1 MMPSPKSSTLLASGV
16 LIDKKYRL
24 LRQIGEGAMGVVWAA
39 VNVATAREVAL
50 KLIHR
55 PETEFRLR
63 LQREARNC
71 GALRHRNVIDIYDMG
86 ETEAGEPFLVMQLL
100 TGETVADLLAR
111 RRRLDPPVA
120 ASIGRDV
127 ARGLAAAHAM
137 HIIHR
142 DLKPANIFLHREPDM
157 DEPVV
162 KVLDFGVAKNLSVND
177 GLHTVQGGA
186 VGSPLYMSPEQVRAE
201 PNVDHRADIWALGVV
216 LFEMLTGMRPFQG
229 DAQAVFMGILTGEI
243 PTVSKYLRRV
253 DQGLVDLIARCMR
266 RDRAER
272 ISAAAEVAALLDRY
286 AERGVGPGRDVAL
299 RQSSPEARVA
309 PPDEDVDAGWQDSQ
323 GGTVALAAQPGSVA
337 QPGPALAVQP
347 ASVAQPGSA
356 FAAQPAS
363 VAQPGSAFA
372 AQPASMAQP
381 GSAFAAQ
388 PASMAQPGSVVNRSG
403 SVEVGA
409 GALPLAL
416 LGGGPRA
423 PLPLQESPEAHRSP
437 SLGPGQVAAGPASG
451 MSRVAEGGPASGAG
465 HAAGAVPRRPGSSG
479 QHPAAAA
486 VVRALREEDVAT
498 LPLTRQ
504 NADAAGPA
512 GPGPAGPRAGSGAYP
527 AAGPAAAAP
536 RTSSSV
542 AAFAAPEPS
551 QASAAHSAPVQP
563 APVAAPQQGS
573 WAMTVRMNAPPM
585 PEAGAG
591 PGGLGPAGALPPGG
605 IAAPSSWNSAPAARL
620 GPEAGASA
628 SDSRPGATTATG
640 APRQAGSSSTTPL
653 VSNHPSVH
661 QIGVHQ
667 AQDAQERAPHGDEP
681 RRRRTAATLAIV
693 AAALSLIVVGML
705 ISLRSPETSSA
716 APELSGSAMPS
727 LDRAGEDRG
736 AAPERG
742 GAPPRNEEPAAQ
754 EPAAPSAEAPPGSS
768 ALAPPVPSAPSALP
782 ASSAAGASAPGGGAG
797 ASAPGGGAGA
807 SAPGGGAGVAAPG
820 GGAGASAPGGGAGAS
835 APGTASGAKPGSSM
849 LGAPPATSQPVKAAP
864 SATSCAHLRFLAKKQ
879 CEAKLKK

>member
-1 MMPSPKSSTLLASGV
+1 MMPSQKSSTLLASGV

-100 TGETVADLLAR
+100 TGETVGELLAR

-243 PTVSKYLRRV
+243 PTVSRYLRRV

-266 RDRAER
+266 RDRADR
-272 ISAAAEVAALLDRY
+272 IGSAAEVAALLDRY
-286 AERGVGPGRDVAL
+286 AERGVSPGRDAAL
-299 RQSSPEARVA
+299 RQSSPEGRGAL
-309 PPDEDVDAGWQDSQ
+309 PDEDVDGGWEESQ
-323 GGTVALAAQPGSVA
+323 GGTVALAAQPGL
-337 QPGPALAVQP
+337 ALAAPP

-356 FAAQPAS
+356 LAAPPASVAQPAS
-363 VAQPGSAFA
+363 VA
-372 AQPASMAQP
+372 
-381 GSAFAAQ
+381 
-388 PASMAQPGSVVNRSG
+388 NRSG
-403 SVEVGA
+403 SVEGGA

-423 PLPLQESPEAHRSP
+423 PVPVQESPEAHRSP

-451 MSRVAEGGPASGAG
+451 AGP
-465 HAAGAVPRRPGSSG
+465 AAGAVPRRPGSSG
-479 QHPAAAA
+479 QHLAAAS

-498 LPLTRQ
+498 LPLTRR
-504 NADAAGPA
+504 NADAAGA
-512 GPGPAGPRAGSGAYP
+512 AGPRAGSGAYP

-536 RTSSSV
+536 RPPSASV

-551 QASAAHSAPVQP
+551 QASAAPAAPVQP

-605 IAAPSSWNSAPAARL
+605 IAAQPSWSAAPAARL

-628 SDSRPGATTATG
+628 SDSRSGATTATG

-661 QIGVHQ
+661 QVGAHQ
-667 AQDAQERAPHGDEP
+667 AQDAQERAPQGGEP
-681 RRRRTAATLAIV
+681 RRKRTAATLAIV

-705 ISLRSPETSSA
+705 ISLRSQETSSA
-716 APELSGSAMPS
+716 APEVSGSAMPS
-727 LDRAGEDRG
+727 LDPAGGDTV

-742 GAPPRNEEPAAQ
+742 GAPPRTEELPAQ
-754 EPAAPSAEAPPGSS
+754 EPSAPPAEALPGSSALAPPGSS
-768 ALAPPVPSAPSALP
+768 ALAPPGSSALVPPVPSAPSALP
-782 ASSAAGASAPGGGAG
+782 TSSAAGAPAPGGGAG
-797 ASAPGGGAGA
+797 T
-807 SAPGGGAGVAAPG
+807 
-820 GGAGASAPGGGAGAS
+820 
-835 APGTASGAKPGSSM
+835 APGTASGAKPGSST
-849 LGAPPATSQPVKAAP
+849 LGAPPTTSQPATSQPAKAAP
-864 SATSCAHLRFLAKKQ
+864 APSAASCAHLRFLAKKQ
-879 CEAKLKK
+879 CEAKHKK

>member
-16 LIDKKYRL
+16 LIDRKYRL

-100 TGETVADLLAR
+100 TGETVAELLAR

-266 RDRAER
+266 RERADR
-272 ISAAAEVAALLDRY
+272 IGSAAEVAALLDRY
-286 AERGVGPGRDVAL
+286 AERGAGPGRDAAL
-299 RQSSPEARVA
+299 RQSSPEGRGA
-309 PPDEDVDAGWQDSQ
+309 PPDEDVDGGWEESQ
-323 GGTVALAAQPGSVA
+323 GGTVALAAHPGS
-337 QPGPALAVQP
+337 ALAAPPASVAHPGSALAAPP
-347 ASVAQPGSA
+347 ASVAQPA
-356 FAAQPAS
+356 
-363 VAQPGSAFA
+363 
-372 AQPASMAQP
+372 
-381 GSAFAAQ
+381 
-388 PASMAQPGSVVNRSG
+388 SVVNRSG
-403 SVEVGA
+403 SVEGGA

-423 PLPLQESPEAHRSP
+423 PVPVQESPEVHRS
-437 SLGPGQVAAGPASG
+437 LGQGAAGPASG
-451 MSRVAEGGPASGAG
+451 MSRVADGGPASGAG

-479 QHPAAAA
+479 QHLAAAS

-498 LPLTRQ
+498 LPLTRR
-504 NADAAGPA
+504 NADAAGA
-512 GPGPAGPRAGSGAYP
+512 AGPRAGSGAYP

-536 RTSSSV
+536 RPPSASV

-551 QASAAHSAPVQP
+551 QASAAPAAPVQP

-585 PEAGAG
+585 PEPGAG

-605 IAAPSSWNSAPAARL
+605 LAAPSNWSSAAAARL
-620 GPEAGASA
+620 GPEPGASA
-628 SDSRPGATTATG
+628 SDSRSGASTATG

-661 QIGVHQ
+661 QVGAHQ
-667 AQDAQERAPHGDEP
+667 AQDAQGRAPHGGEP
-681 RRRRTAATLAIV
+681 RRKRTAATLAIV

-716 APELSGSAMPS
+716 APEVSGSAMPS
-727 LDRAGEDRG
+727 LDRAGGDTV
-736 AAPERG
+736 APPERG
-742 GAPPRNEEPAAQ
+742 GAPPRTEELPAQ
-754 EPAAPSAEAPPGSS
+754 DPSAPPAEAPPGSSALAPPGSSALAPPGSS

-797 ASAPGGGAGA
+797 T
-807 SAPGGGAGVAAPG
+807 
-820 GGAGASAPGGGAGAS
+820 
-835 APGTASGAKPGSSM
+835 APGTASGAKPGSST
-849 LGAPPATSQPVKAAP
+849 LGAPPATSQPAKAAP
-864 SATSCAHLRFLAKKQ
+864 APSAASCAHLRFLAKKQ

>member
-16 LIDKKYRL
+16 LIDRKYRL

-100 TGETVADLLAR
+100 TGETVAELLAR

-266 RDRAER
+266 RDRADR
-272 ISAAAEVAALLDRY
+272 IGSAAEVAALLDRY
-286 AERGVGPGRDVAL
+286 AERGVGPGRDAAL
-299 RQSSPEARVA
+299 RQSSPEGRGAL
-309 PPDEDVDAGWQDSQ
+309 PDEDVDGGWEESQ
-323 GGTVALAAQPGSVA
+323 GGTVALAAQP
-337 QPGPALAVQP
+337 
-347 ASVAQPGSA
+347 ASVAQPMSA
-356 FAAQPAS
+356 LAAQPAS
-363 VAQPGSAFA
+363 VAQP
-372 AQPASMAQP
+372 M
-381 GSAFAAQ
+381 
-388 PASMAQPGSVVNRSG
+388 SVANWSG
-403 SVEVGA
+403 SVEGGA

-423 PLPLQESPEAHRSP
+423 PVPVQESPEAHRSL

-451 MSRVAEGGPASGAG
+451 MSRVADGGPASGAG
-465 HAAGAVPRRPGSSG
+465 PAAGAVPRRPGSSG
-479 QHPAAAA
+479 QHLAAAS
-486 VVRALREEDVAT
+486 VVRALRDEDVAT
-498 LPLTRQ
+498 LPLTRR
-504 NADAAGPA
+504 NAEAAGA
-512 GPGPAGPRAGSGAYP
+512 AGPRAGSGTYP

-536 RTSSSV
+536 RPPSSSV
-542 AAFAAPEPS
+542 AAFAAPEPP
-551 QASAAHSAPVQP
+551 QASAAQAAPAQP

-585 PEAGAG
+585 PETAAG

-605 IAAPSSWNSAPAARL
+605 IAAQPSWSSAPAARL

-628 SDSRPGATTATG
+628 SDSRPGATTGTG

-661 QIGVHQ
+661 QVGVHQ
-667 AQDAQERAPHGDEP
+667 AQDAQERAPYGDEP
-681 RRRRTAATLAIV
+681 RRKRTAATLAIV

-705 ISLRSPETSSA
+705 ISLRSPETLSA
-716 APELSGSAMPS
+716 APEVSGSAMPS
-727 LDRAGEDRG
+727 SDRAGGDTV
-736 AAPERG
+736 APPERG
-742 GAPPRNEEPAAQ
+742 GAPPRDEELPAQ
-754 EPAAPSAEAPPGSS
+754 EPSAPPAEAPPGSSASAPPGSSTLAPPGSS

-782 ASSAAGASAPGGGAG
+782 TSSAAGAPAPGGGAG
-797 ASAPGGGAGA
+797 T
-807 SAPGGGAGVAAPG
+807 
-820 GGAGASAPGGGAGAS
+820 
-835 APGTASGAKPGSSM
+835 APGTASGAKPGSAT
-849 LGAPPATSQPVKAAP
+849 LGAPPATSRPAKAAP
-864 SATSCAHLRFLAKKQ
+864 APSASSCDHLRFLAKKQ

>member
-16 LIDKKYRL
+16 LIDRKYRL

-100 TGETVADLLAR
+100 TGETVAELLAR

-266 RDRAER
+266 RDRADR
-272 ISAAAEVAALLDRY
+272 ISSAAEVAALLDRY
-286 AERGVGPGRDVAL
+286 AERGVGPGRDAAL
-299 RQSSPEARVA
+299 RQSSPEGRGAL
-309 PPDEDVDAGWQDSQ
+309 PDEDVDGGWEESQ
-323 GGTVALAAQPGSVA
+323 GGTVALAAQPGL
-337 QPGPALAVQP
+337 AL
-347 ASVAQPGSA
+347 
-356 FAAQPAS
+356 AAQPAS
-363 VAQPGSAFA
+363 VAQPGSALA
-372 AQPASMAQP
+372 AQPASVAHP
-381 GSAFAAQ
+381 ASALAAQ
-388 PASMAQPGSVVNRSG
+388 PASVAYPASVANRSG
-403 SVEVGA
+403 SVEGGA

-423 PLPLQESPEAHRSP
+423 PVPVQESPEAHRS
-437 SLGPGQVAAGPASG
+437 LGPGQGAAGPASG
-451 MSRVAEGGPASGAG
+451 MSRAADGGPASGAG

-479 QHPAAAA
+479 QHLAAAS
-486 VVRALREEDVAT
+486 VVRALRDEDVAT
-498 LPLTRQ
+498 LPLTRR
-504 NADAAGPA
+504 NADAAGA
-512 GPGPAGPRAGSGAYP
+512 AGPRAGSGTYP

-536 RTSSSV
+536 RPPSSSV

-551 QASAAHSAPVQP
+551 QASAAQAAPVQP

-605 IAAPSSWNSAPAARL
+605 ISAQPSWSSAPAARL

-628 SDSRPGATTATG
+628 SDSRSGATTATG

-661 QIGVHQ
+661 QVGVHQ
-667 AQDAQERAPHGDEP
+667 AQDAQERAPHGGEP
-681 RRRRTAATLAIV
+681 RRKRTAATLAIV
-693 AAALSLIVVGML
+693 AAALSLILVGML

-716 APELSGSAMPS
+716 APEVSGSAMPS
-727 LDRAGEDRG
+727 LDRAGGDTV

-742 GAPPRNEEPAAQ
+742 GAPSRNEELPAQ
-754 EPAAPSAEAPPGSS
+754 EPSAPSAEAPPGSS
-768 ALAPPVPSAPSALP
+768 ALAPPSSSALAPPGSSALAPAVPSAPSALP
-782 ASSAAGASAPGGGAG
+782 TSSAAGASAPGGGAG
-797 ASAPGGGAGA
+797 TAPGA
-807 SAPGGGAGVAAPG
+807 
-820 GGAGASAPGGGAGAS
+820 
-835 APGTASGAKPGSSM
+835 ASGAKPGSST
-849 LGAPPATSQPVKAAP
+849 LGAPPATPQPAKAAP
-864 SATSCAHLRFLAKKQ
+864 APSAASCAHLRFLAKKQ

>member
-1 MMPSPKSSTLLASGV
+1 MMPSPKSSTLFASGV

-100 TGETVADLLAR
+100 TGETVAELLAR
-111 RRRLDPPVA
+111 RRRLDPPAA

-266 RDRAER
+266 RDRADR
-272 ISAAAEVAALLDRY
+272 IGSAAEVAALLDRY
-286 AERGVGPGRDVAL
+286 AERGVGPGRDAAL
-299 RQSSPEARVA
+299 RQSSPEGRGA
-309 PPDEDVDAGWQDSQ
+309 PDEDVDGGWEESQ
-323 GGTVALAAQPGSVA
+323 GGTVALAAQPGL
-337 QPGPALAVQP
+337 AL
-347 ASVAQPGSA
+347 
-356 FAAQPAS
+356 AAQPAS
-363 VAQPGSAFA
+363 VAQPGSALA
-372 AQPASMAQP
+372 AQPASVAQP
-381 GSAFAAQ
+381 
-388 PASMAQPGSVVNRSG
+388 MSVANRSG
-403 SVEVGA
+403 SVEGGA

-423 PLPLQESPEAHRSP
+423 PLPVQESPEAHRSP
-437 SLGPGQVAAGPASG
+437 PLGPGQVGAGPASG
-451 MSRVAEGGPASGAG
+451 MSHVADGGPASGAG

-479 QHPAAAA
+479 QHLAAAS
-486 VVRALREEDVAT
+486 VVRALRDEDVAT
-498 LPLTRQ
+498 LPLTRR
-504 NADAAGPA
+504 NADAAGA
-512 GPGPAGPRAGSGAYP
+512 AGPRAGSGSYP

-536 RTSSSV
+536 RPPSSSV
-542 AAFAAPEPS
+542 AAFAAPEPP
-551 QASAAHSAPVQP
+551 QASAAPAAPAQP
-563 APVAAPQQGS
+563 ARVAAPQQGS

-585 PEAGAG
+585 PDAGAG
-591 PGGLGPAGALPPGG
+591 PGGFGAAGALPPGG
-605 IAAPSSWNSAPAARL
+605 IAAQPSWSSAPAARL

-628 SDSRPGATTATG
+628 SDSRSGATTATG

-661 QIGVHQ
+661 QAGVHQ
-667 AQDAQERAPHGDEP
+667 AQDAQERAPHGGEP
-681 RRRRTAATLAIV
+681 RRKRTAATLAIV

-716 APELSGSAMPS
+716 APEVSGSAMPS
-727 LDRAGEDRG
+727 LDRAGGDTI

-742 GAPPRNEEPAAQ
+742 GAPPRNEEPPAQ
-754 EPAAPSAEAPPGSS
+754 EPSAPSAEAPPGSSASAPPGSSASAPPGSSASAPPGSSASAPPSSS

-782 ASSAAGASAPGGGAG
+782 TSSAAGASAPGGGAG
-797 ASAPGGGAGA
+797 
-807 SAPGGGAGVAAPG
+807 
-820 GGAGASAPGGGAGAS
+820 
-835 APGTASGAKPGSSM
+835 TASDVKPGKST
-849 LGAPPATSQPVKAAP
+849 PAAP
-864 SATSCAHLRFLAKKQ
+864 SATSQSAKAAPSAASCDGLMFLDRKK
-879 CEAKLKK
+879 CEAKRKK

>member
-16 LIDKKYRL
+16 LIDRKYRL

-100 TGETVADLLAR
+100 TGETVAELLAR
-111 RRRLDPPVA
+111 RRRLDPPAA

-162 KVLDFGVAKNLSVND
+162 KVLDFGVAKNLSIND

-266 RDRAER
+266 RDRADR
-272 ISAAAEVAALLDRY
+272 IGSAAEVAALLDRY
-286 AERGVGPGRDVAL
+286 AERGVGPGRDAAL
-299 RQSSPEARVA
+299 RQSSPEGRGAL
-309 PPDEDVDAGWQDSQ
+309 PDEDVDGGWEESQ
-323 GGTVALAAQPGSVA
+323 GGTVALAAQPGL
-337 QPGPALAVQP
+337 ALAAPP

-356 FAAQPAS
+356 LAAPPASVAQPAS
-363 VAQPGSAFA
+363 VANR
-372 AQPASMAQP
+372 
-381 GSAFAAQ
+381 
-388 PASMAQPGSVVNRSG
+388 PGSVEG
-403 SVEVGA
+403 GA

-423 PLPLQESPEAHRSP
+423 PVPVQESPEAHRSP

-451 MSRVAEGGPASGAG
+451 MGRAADGGPASGAG

-479 QHPAAAA
+479 QHLAAAS

-498 LPLTRQ
+498 LPLTRR
-504 NADAAGPA
+504 NADAAGA
-512 GPGPAGPRAGSGAYP
+512 AGPRAGSGTYP

-536 RTSSSV
+536 RPPSASV

-551 QASAAHSAPVQP
+551 QASAAQAAPVQP

-585 PEAGAG
+585 PEGGMG

-605 IAAPSSWNSAPAARL
+605 IAAQPSWSSAAAARF

-628 SDSRPGATTATG
+628 SDSRSGASTAMG

-661 QIGVHQ
+661 QVGAHL
-667 AQDAQERAPHGDEP
+667 AQDAQERAPHGGEP
-681 RRRRTAATLAIV
+681 RRKRTAATLAIV

-716 APELSGSAMPS
+716 APEVSGSAMPS
-727 LDRAGEDRG
+727 LDRAGGDTV
-736 AAPERG
+736 APPERG
-742 GAPPRNEEPAAQ
+742 GAPPRTEELPVQ
-754 EPAAPSAEAPPGSS
+754 EPSAPPAEAPPSSSALAPPGSS
-768 ALAPPVPSAPSALP
+768 ALAPPVPSALAPPVPSAPSALP
-782 ASSAAGASAPGGGAG
+782 TSSAAGASAPGGGAG
-797 ASAPGGGAGA
+797 M
-807 SAPGGGAGVAAPG
+807 AAPG
-820 GGAGASAPGGGAGAS
+820 GGA
-835 APGTASGAKPGSSM
+835 GTASGAKPGSST
-849 LGAPPATSQPVKAAP
+849 LGAPSATSQPATSQPATSQPAKAAP
-864 SATSCAHLRFLAKKQ
+864 APSAASCAHLRFLAKKQ

>member
-100 TGETVADLLAR
+100 TGETVAELLAR
-111 RRRLDPPVA
+111 RRRLDPPAA

-266 RDRAER
+266 RDRADR
-272 ISAAAEVAALLDRY
+272 IGSAAEVAALLDRY
-286 AERGVGPGRDVAL
+286 AERGVGSGRDAAL
-299 RQSSPEARVA
+299 RQSSPEGRGA
-309 PPDEDVDAGWQDSQ
+309 PDEDVDGGWEESQ
-323 GGTVALAAQPGSVA
+323 GGTVALAAQPGL
-337 QPGPALAVQP
+337 AL
-347 ASVAQPGSA
+347 
-356 FAAQPAS
+356 AAQPAS
-363 VAQPGSAFA
+363 VAY
-372 AQPASMAQP
+372 PASVA
-381 GSAFAAQ
+381 
-388 PASMAQPGSVVNRSG
+388 NRSG
-403 SVEVGA
+403 SVEGGA

-423 PLPLQESPEAHRSP
+423 PVPVQESPEAHRS
-437 SLGPGQVAAGPASG
+437 SGPGQGAAGPASG
-451 MSRVAEGGPASGAG
+451 MSRAADGGPASGAG
-465 HAAGAVPRRPGSSG
+465 PAAGAVPRRPGSSG
-479 QHPAAAA
+479 QHLAAAS
-486 VVRALREEDVAT
+486 VVRALRDEDVAT
-498 LPLTRQ
+498 LPLTRR
-504 NADAAGPA
+504 NAEAAGA
-512 GPGPAGPRAGSGAYP
+512 AGPRAGSGTYP

-536 RTSSSV
+536 RPPSSSV

-551 QASAAHSAPVQP
+551 QASAVQAAPAQP

-605 IAAPSSWNSAPAARL
+605 IAAQPSWSSAPAAWP

-628 SDSRPGATTATG
+628 SDSRSGATTATG

-661 QIGVHQ
+661 QVGGHQ
-667 AQDAQERAPHGDEP
+667 AQDAQERAPHGGEP
-681 RRRRTAATLAIV
+681 RRKRTAATLAIV

-716 APELSGSAMPS
+716 APEVSGSAMPS
-727 LDRAGEDRG
+727 VDRAGGDTV

-742 GAPPRNEEPAAQ
+742 GAPPRNAEP
-754 EPAAPSAEAPPGSS
+754 PAPSADAPPGSS
-768 ALAPPVPSAPSALP
+768 ALTPPVPPAPSAPPASNTAGALP
-782 ASSAAGASAPGGGAG
+782 AGDGAG
-797 ASAPGGGAGA
+797 ASAPDGGAGA
-807 SAPGGGAGVAAPG
+807 
-820 GGAGASAPGGGAGAS
+820 
-835 APGTASGAKPGSSM
+835 APGTASDVKPGKSA
-849 LGAPPATSQPVKAAP
+849 LAAPPATSQPATSQTAKAAP
-864 SATSCAHLRFLAKKQ
+864 SAASCEHLRFLDRKK
-879 CEAKLKK
+879 CEAKRKK

>member
-63 LQREARNC
+63 LQREARNS

-100 TGETVADLLAR
+100 TGETVAELLAR

-272 ISAAAEVAALLDRY
+272 IGSAAEVAALLDRY
-286 AERGVGPGRDVAL
+286 TERGVGPGRDAAL
-299 RQSSPEARVA
+299 RQSSPEGREA
-309 PPDEDVDAGWQDSQ
+309 PPDEDVDAGWQESQ
-323 GGTVALAAQPGSVA
+323 GGTVALAAQPGA
-337 QPGPALAVQP
+337 ALA
-347 ASVAQPGSA
+347 AQPGSA
-356 FAAQPAS
+356 LA
-363 VAQPGSAFA
+363 AQPGSALA

-381 GSAFAAQ
+381 GSALAAQ
-388 PASMAQPGSVVNRSG
+388 PASVAQPGSVVNRPG

-423 PLPLQESPEAHRSP
+423 PLPMQESPEAQRSP

-451 MSRVAEGGPASGAG
+451 MSRVADGGPASGAG

-479 QHPAAAA
+479 QHLAAAS
-486 VVRALREEDVAT
+486 VVRASREEDVAT

-512 GPGPAGPRAGSGAYP
+512 GPLPGSGAYS

-551 QASAAHSAPVQP
+551 QASAVQAAPVQP

-585 PEAGAG
+585 PEGRVG

-605 IAAPSSWNSAPAARL
+605 IAAQPSWSSAPAARL

-628 SDSRPGATTATG
+628 SDSRPGGATATG

-661 QIGVHQ
+661 QVGVHQ
-667 AQDAQERAPHGDEP
+667 AQDAHERAPHGEEP
-681 RRRRTAATLAIV
+681 RRKRTAATLAIV

-716 APELSGSAMPS
+716 APEVSGSAMPS
-727 LDRAGEDRG
+727 LDRAGDTV

-742 GAPPRNEEPAAQ
+742 EAPPRNAEPSAQ
-754 EPAAPSAEAPPGSS
+754 EPSAPSAEAPPGSS
-768 ALAPPVPSAPSALP
+768 ALAPPVPSAPSVLP
-782 ASSAAGASAPGGGAG
+782 ASSAAAAAASGGGAG
-797 ASAPGGGAGA
+797 A
-807 SAPGGGAGVAAPG
+807 AAPG
-820 GGAGASAPGGGAGAS
+820 GGAGAAA
-835 APGTASGAKPGSSM
+835 GTASGAKPGSST
-849 LGAPPATSQPVKAAP
+849 LGAPPVTSQPATSQPAKAAP
-864 SATSCAHLRFLAKKQ
+864 SPASCAHLRFLAKKQ